1 MILGI
6 GTDIVEIVR
15 IGQMIERHGEH
26 FLQRVFTEEEIRYCQ
41 RRKESYQHFAGR
53 WAAKE
58 AVMKTLGT
66 GWTKG
71 VGWLDIEVATRR
83 SGQPLINIHGT
94 ARDLAGQFGIDE
106 VLISIS
112 HCRPMRRPPPS
123 RCGMATLWRRNDAGG
138 RLPACAP
145 ARYFSCR

>member
-1 MILGI
+1 MTLKAPRPQPSLGKTTMIVGL

-26 FLQRVFTEEEIRYCQ
+26 FLTRVYTEDEIRYCQ
-41 RRKESYQHFAGR
+41 RRRESYQHFAGR

-66 GWTKG
+66 GWTRG
-71 VGWLDIEVATRR
+71 VGWLDIEVATKR
-83 SGQPLINIHGT
+83 SGQPVINIRGT
-94 ARDLAGQFGIDE
+94 ARDIASHFGVDE

-112 HCRPMRRPPPS
+112 HCRAY
-123 RCGMATLWRRNDAGG
+123 ATATAIALRHGESGG
-138 RLPACAP
+138 DK
-145 ARYFSCR
+145 